1 MVSNDSLSF
10 GVGGAA
16 DLLREHLPEGFHL
29 SLTGHEVPQEVG
41 KDSS

>member
-10 GVGGAA
+10 GVGGAN
-16 DLLREHLPEGFHL
+16 DLLREHLPKGLHL
-29 SLTGHEVPQEVG
+29 SVTGHEVPHEVG